1 MKLISHFADL
11 SQDTLQERLT
21 PLVATLVDTLTEYL
35 GLDVVNTHYTF
46 TLTNHT
52 YLKQIPDSI
61 FDYGVERIVINN
73 KIELKVY
80 KNQIDFLPFILLRE
94 AYNLFIPKEVKNY
107 EWVQLTINQM
117 ILADLTNHNKAK
129 EWNILVREN
138 VKLYDDLSI
147 GYGRLNDFDRLAQLF
162 KNPASKKKHY
172 RLFFNLLRE
181 DPHHLPRKNDYIHI
195 FFTDNLGSTYYSED
209 LLETIRCVTIIFH
222 KIKTYRG
229 ITEYNKLF
237 QQFKKNGSL
246 QTDLSPSV
254 FIHNM
259 EFVKERTVIAPN
271 YLVNWEPLK
280 CFVISCTIRF
290 NPLLNKAKIIN
301 LFAKLPFVVNPY
313 FYYNGF
319 NIELNC
325 FFKAPAV
332 YKSDVITFLR
342 RLEGY
347 IIESFYFS
355 ESLTKEIFY
364 KNLNYKKDI
373 FQDNSIPNPNNPHY
387 NSKYELNCV
396 RGFGDI
402 TLSYEPSL
410 LDLIFIDLTMYTST
424 AGLGFERKDKI
435 LKTIKKEMMEAIS
448 SQRGIIKQL
457 RETLNFFHSS
467 KKMKDFIFGFI
478 ENNKKFGF
486 FYLRNFMTNFV
497 DVISILSELQGNI
510 SQIQKLVS
518 DRNVAYKLEEN
529 LFLNERKLLDAVL
542 KHIVPLLYDS
552 RYIEVMEEYK
562 KVKALFDCCSNL
574 KLFDL
579 TSIKKLI
586 EDESSLT
593 FLYSRKD
600 KKLGKVE
607 MEYREYKLT
616 NQLLDERIESFL
628 NNNPPIITPSLI
640 GTIGAE
646 KDSIQRYNRFDFIL
660 ERSKINLDSLKL
672 LVNVHEM
679 SIVDSDSI
687 EEKQVIEF
695 KCLPSLYSTIQKGL
709 LFSLMNSQL
718 NIIHGK
724 RYIGQGHDYATTLRN
739 LFDSET
745 KQFFYTKDLFEH
757 QFKYVKAI
765 FGDIPTRIRS
775 PSPPHHLNLFSL
787 KLSSI
792 DYIKKMNNLRE
803 KPDYTIAH
811 LTKLLHFHLQ
821 LKNTLFH
828 NEQYQQV
835 KDEHFFKK
843 YIKTIKFKPSF
854 GSFGFSQFYLFVDFY
869 NLNEVDF
876 KILFLNNFQG
886 LKFPMCI
893 ENSIPLFIKYIYP
906 SHLPNNKYLNWQTHR
921 KKNVRSYCF
930 YSVEKEY
937 RIFQLDRNLSSEGWV
952 YDKDKFKIYAERL
965 LFRKDYNPQLPKI
978 IELDFQELLTD
989 TVLGHNSPEF
999 QDLIKIYSKK
1009 SVDIKSFLG
1018 TKKRMTLDAL
1028 RNLIGKNLIYPY
1040 LSLKNVGICETI
1052 RLILPETSPQIQEK
1066 LLQIFSFFNFCT
1078 VSKIKG
1084 KYFIHGFQKEKTFEK
1099 GTVIK
1104 ISFPETSIGLFIN
1117 IFINIFEYLKIEHY
1131 IILHD
1136 LIDGDHIIKSI
1147 FRDDGSIDSYNP
1159 LTNLIWNEKDK
1170 IWMNHKL
1177 FIKDF

>member
-1 MKLISHFADL
+1 MSHFADL
-11 SQDTLQERLT
+11 SQNNLQERLN
-21 PLVATLVDTLTEYL
+21 PLVTTLADAISEYL

-46 TLTNHT
+46 LLISHT
-52 YLKQIPDSI
+52 SLEKMPDSI
-61 FDYGVERIVINN
+61 FDYGVERFIANN
-73 KIELKVY
+73 KIELKIY
-80 KNQIDFLPFILLRE
+80 ENQIELLPFILLRE
-94 AYNLFIPKEVKNY
+94 VYNLFIPKEVRNY

-117 ILADLTNHNKAK
+117 ILTDLANHSKAR

-138 VKLYDDLSI
+138 VKLFDDISI
-147 GYGRLNDFDRLAQLF
+147 GYERLTDFDRLAQLF
-162 KNPASKKKHY
+162 KNPTSKRKHY
-172 RLFFNLLRE
+172 KLFFNLVRE

-195 FFTDNLGSTYYSED
+195 FFTDNLGSAYYSED
-209 LLETIRCVTIIFH
+209 LLETLRCLAIIFH

-229 ITEYNKLF
+229 MMEYSKQF

-246 QTDLSPSV
+246 QTELLAKV
-254 FIHNM
+254 FIQNM
-259 EFVKERTVIAPN
+259 EFVKEKTVIAPN

-280 CFVISCTIRF
+280 CFVINCTIRF

-301 LFAKLPFVVNPY
+301 VFTKLPFVVNPH

-319 NIELNC
+319 QIELKC
-325 FFKAPAV
+325 YFKAPAV
-332 YKSDVITFLR
+332 YKSDVITFLK
-342 RLEGY
+342 RLKGNL
-347 IIESFYFS
+347 IESFYFS
-355 ESLTKEIFY
+355 EKFAREVFY
-364 KNLNYKKDI
+364 KNLNYKKNF
-373 FQDNSIPNPNNPHY
+373 FQDSTIPNPNNLQY

-396 RGFGDI
+396 RRFGDM

-410 LDLIFIDLTMYTST
+410 LDLIFIDLTTYTSI
-424 AGLGFERKDKI
+424 AGLGFERKNDI
-435 LKTIKKEMMEAIS
+435 LKTIKKETMEAIS
-448 SQRGIIKQL
+448 YQHGMIKQL

-467 KKMKDFIFGFI
+467 KKMKDLIFEFI

-486 FYLRNFMTNFV
+486 FYLKNFISNFV

-510 SQIQKLVS
+510 SQIQKLVLE
-518 DRNVAYKLEEN
+518 RNISYQLEEN
-529 LFLNERKLLDAVL
+529 LLLNDEKLLDTIL
-542 KHIVPLLYDS
+542 KHIVPLLYDA
-552 RYIEVMEEYK
+552 RYTEVMEEYR

-586 EDESSLT
+586 EDESNLT
-593 FLYSRKD
+593 FLFSKKD
-600 KKLGKVE
+600 KKLEKVE
-607 MEYREYKLT
+607 TEYREYKLT
-616 NQLLDERIESFL
+616 NQLLDEKIEVFL
-628 NNNPPIITPSLI
+628 NNDPPIIIPSLI

-646 KDSIQRYNRFDFIL
+646 KDFTQQYYRFDFIFEHSKKNL
-660 ERSKINLDSLKL
+660 EALKP

-679 SIVDSDSI
+679 SDVLSSLI
-687 EEKQVIEF
+687 EEKQITEF
-695 KCLPSLYSTIQKGL
+695 KCFTSFISKLQKGL

-718 NIIHGK
+718 NIILGK
-724 RYIGQGHDYATTLRN
+724 GYIGQGHAYGTTLRN
-739 LFDSET
+739 LFDSE
-745 KQFFYTKDLFEH
+745 KRQFFYTKDLLEH
-757 QFKYVKAI
+757 QFRYVKAI
-765 FGDIPTRIRS
+765 FGDISTRIRP
-775 PSPPHHLNLFSL
+775 PSPPHHLNLFPL
-787 KLSSI
+787 NLSPI
-792 DYIKKMNNLRE
+792 GYIKKVNNLRE

-835 KDEHFFKK
+835 KDEYFFKK
-843 YIKTIKFKPSF
+843 YIKAIKFKPSF

-869 NLNEVDF
+869 NLNDIDF

-893 ENSIPLFIKYIYP
+893 ENSIPLFLKYIYP
-906 SHLPNNKYLNWQTHR
+906 SHLPNDKYLNWQTHK

-937 RIFQLDRNLSSEGWV
+937 RIFQLDRSLTSEGWV

-978 IELDFQELLTD
+978 IELNFQKLLTD
-989 TVLGHNSPEF
+989 TVLGFDSHEF
-999 QDLIKIYSKK
+999 QDLVKIYSKK
-1009 SVDIKSFLG
+1009 SIDIKSFLG
-1018 TKKRMTLDAL
+1018 TKKRMTIDAL
-1028 RNLIGKNLIYPY
+1028 RNLMEKNLIYPY

-1052 RLILPETSPQIQEK
+1052 RLILPETSPQIQKK

-1078 VSKIKG
+1078 VSEIKG
-1084 KYFIHGFQKEKTFEK
+1084 KYFVHGFQKEKAFEN
-1099 GTVIK
+1099 GTVLK

-1136 LIDGDHIIKSI
+1136 LMDGDHIIKSI
-1147 FRDDGSIDSYNP
+1147 FRDDSSLDSYNP

-1170 IWMNHKL
+1170 IWMNRKL